1 MKYQMDDF
9 NFSISNVLVAHKWTF
24 LKNSTFCCENG
35 RNCYGLVHILSG
47 QMHFD
52 FLDGKTIILNAG
64 NTILLKPNDKYISYS
79 KTESTHYTVNFNL
92 QEEFLDGEVVKKTFL
107 ESGNPVFLES
117 SFLVDTFENLSNI
130 WKQKDFG
137 YRVQA
142 ISITNKLLLAFIKN
156 SVLDNV
162 SNEHKKIQPALK
174 LIEKNWN
181 KELSLEVLAKEC
193 NLSVSHFRHLF
204 TKTLN
209 TSPMEYRDSLRLLY
223 AKDYLMIEGYSI
235 KEVANFCGFEDANYF
250 NRFFKKHIG
259 VTPSKYLK
267 N

>member
-1 MKYQMDDF
+1 MNFQIDDF
-9 NFSISNVLVAHKWTF
+9 NFSISNILVAHKYTF
-24 LKNSTFCCENG
+24 LKNNTVNCESG
-35 RNCYGLVHILSG
+35 RACYGIVHLLSG
-47 QMHFD
+47 QMTFS
-52 FLDGKTIILNAG
+52 FLDGRKITLNAG
-64 NTILLKPNDKYISYS
+64 NTILLKPSDKYVS
-79 KTESTHYTVNFNL
+79 KATTESTHYTVNFNL
-92 QEEFLDGEVVKKTFL
+92 HQDFLDGEVCKKIFL
-107 ESGNPVFLES
+107 DDGNPVILES
-117 SFLVDTFENLSNI
+117 SFFADTFENLASV
-130 WKQKDFG
+130 WKQKEFG

-142 ISITNKLLLAFIKN
+142 ISITNKLILAFIKN
-156 SVLDNV
+156 YVLDNI
-162 SNEHKKIQPALK
+162 SNEAKKIQPALK

-181 KELSLEVLAKEC
+181 KELSLEILAKEC

-223 AKDYLMIEGYSI
+223 AKDYLMLEVYSI
-235 KEVANFCGFEDANYF
+235 KEIANFCGFEDVNYF

>member
-1 MKYQMDDF
+1 MKHQINDF
-9 NFSISNVLVAHKWTF
+9 NFSISSVIVAHTWTF
-24 LKNSTFCCENG
+24 FKSSTFNCEAG

-52 FLDGKTIILNAG
+52 FLNGKTITLTG
-64 NTILLKPNDKYISYS
+64 GDTILLKPSDKYISYS

-92 QEEFLDGEVVKKTFL
+92 QEEFLDGEVCKKIFL
-107 ESGNPVFLES
+107 DEGNPIVSDS
-117 SFLVDTFENLSNI
+117 SFLVDDLENLSNI

-142 ISITNKLLLAFIKN
+142 ISLTNKLLLNFIKR
-156 SVLDNV
+156 SSLFTV
-162 SNEHKKIQPALK
+162 SIEYIKIQPALK

-181 KELSLEVLAKEC
+181 KELSLETLAREC

-204 TKTLN
+204 VSTLN
-209 TSPMEYRDSLRLLY
+209 IAPMEYRDSLRLLY
-223 AKDYLMIEGYSI
+223 AKDYLMWKSYSI
-235 KEVANFCGFEDANYF
+235 KEVANICGFEDVNYF

-267 N
+267 K